1 MCHCCREQQFLQ
13 RKLNGGKTC
22 CCLSS
27 SRLPDC
33 LQVTGQWPEKETK
46 NLIHSKCMHAKTVI
60 WQGLYRVINGKQRSC
75 QFNFIARM
83 SKDWGCLNFPNIR
96 MRGMREKILLGWQDQ
111 KNLSIIYP
119 VKSHPFS
126 SSLAPKIYLSLS
138 DRVSYNAFPPNLYRQ
153 KITRL
158 SCITWTNFSAHQP
171 FTPWYQYSCSP
182 YSSLYI
188 SLGTDKENLF
198 SNQKP
203 L

>member
-1 MCHCCREQQFLQ
+1 MQLERSELFRTVCHCCREQKFLQ

-33 LQVTGQWPEKETK
+33 LQVTGQWPKKET
-46 NLIHSKCMHAKTVI
+46 NYLIHSRCMRAKPVI
-60 WQGLYRVINGKQRSC
+60 WQGLDRVINGKQRSC

-83 SKDWGCLNFPNIR
+83 SKDWGCLNFTNIR

-126 SSLAPKIYLSLS
+126 SSLAPKIYLSPS
-138 DRVSYNAFPPNLYRQ
+138 NRVSYNAFPPNLYRH

-158 SCITWTNFSAHQP
+158 SCITWTNFSAH
-171 FTPWYQYSCSP
+171 
-182 YSSLYI
+182 
-188 SLGTDKENLF
+188 
-198 SNQKP
+198 
-203 L
+203 